1 MQDTNVEAAGA
12 EMEKFA
18 ASSAGILC
26 WSTSASDRSKSSDKS
41 YSFVQKSHGCVI
53 RIPGPQVNC
62 FLTLLN
68 DESC

>member
-1 MQDTNVEAAGA
+1 MQDTDIEAAGA

-26 WSTSASDRSKSSDKS
+26 WSTSASDHSKSSDQS
-41 YSFVQKSHGCVI
+41 YSFVQKSDGCVI

-62 FLTLLN
+62 FLTPSN
-68 DESC
+68 DELC